1 MEREKKQ
8 NLHRKRTRKRKRR
21 LFLKAFGIFLLLAGA
36 SALIVY
42 YVFTVKEIIVEG
54 NERYTDEQIQ
64 KFVQSDEYS
73 WNSLYVVLKYQ
84 FFNVEAVPFVE
95 SMEISL
101 KNPHTLKV
109 QVYEKGIIGCLYIKS
124 IGQYA
129 YFDTDGF
136 VVETSKEVIKD
147 TPQVEGLDCDKVVLY
162 EKLPIKDENV
172 LKSLLTTSRALE
184 KNGVIPAKIKFDE
197 TGDISLDYGA
207 IQVLLGSSE
216 ELTQKILRLS
226 YILPELSGKRGVLH
240 IENWTENTPNIIFDE
255 AK

>member
-109 QVYEKGIIGCLYIKS
+109 QVYEKGIIGCLYIES

-136 VVETSKEVIKD
+136 VVETS
-147 TPQVEGLDCDKVVLY
+147 
-162 EKLPIKDENV
+162 
-172 LKSLLTTSRALE
+172 
-184 KNGVIPAKIKFDE
+184 
-197 TGDISLDYGA
+197 
-207 IQVLLGSSE
+207 
-216 ELTQKILRLS
+216 
-226 YILPELSGKRGVLH
+226 
-240 IENWTENTPNIIFDE
+240 
-255 AK
+255 